1 MAGKSK
7 IRAVIF
13 DNNGVLALGRY
24 SIKEMR
30 EHKTVGVHKF
40 MAKKL
45 GLNLDS
51 WFDAI
56 DTPYAL
62 SIEGKLSRANTL
74 STIAKNVDTNPE
86 RLVRLFGKAYKKIFK
101 ENRKL
106 FRIAFGL
113 KDKGYKIGLL
123 SDQWWLSKQFL
134 VSEKTKKFNSV
145 VISCDVGVRKPNTKI
160 YQVLIKKLRLKP
172 QEILF
177 VDDREWNLRGAKK
190 VKIKT
195 ILFKNNKQFVRDLKK
210 FGIEV

>member
-51 WFDAI
+51 WIDAI